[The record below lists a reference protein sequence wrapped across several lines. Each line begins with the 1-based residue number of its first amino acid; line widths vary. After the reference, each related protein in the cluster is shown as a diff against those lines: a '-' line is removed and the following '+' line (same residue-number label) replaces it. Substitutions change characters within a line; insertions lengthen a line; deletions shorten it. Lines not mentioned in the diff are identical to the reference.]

1 MITKIVIMTENE
13 IGTLI
18 VDSAFEIHTHIGP
31 GLLESAYQKCLI
43 HELEQNGLTILN
55 EVKLPLHYKGIK
67 LDCGY
72 RIDLL
77 VNKKV
82 IIEVKM
88 VDKLLDIHKAQL
100 LTYLK
105 LTGCK
110 LGYLLNFKTSRMKNG
125 IKRMV
130 NKL

>member
-1 MITKIVIMTENE
+1 MTENE
-13 IGTLI
+13 IGTI
-18 VDSAFEIHTHIGP
+18 VVDSAFEIHSYIGP
-31 GLLESAYQKCLI
+31 GMLESAYQKCLA
-43 HELEQNGLTILN
+43 HELGNRSITVFE
-55 EVKLPLHYKGIK
+55 EVDLPLRYKGIK
-67 LDCGY
+67 LECGY

-77 VNKKV
+77 ANKKV
-82 IIEVKM
+82 IVEVKT
-88 VDKLLDIHKAQL
+88 VDTLLDIHKAQL

-110 LGYLLNFKTSRMKNG
+110 LGYLLNFKSTRMKYG

>member
-1 MITKIVIMTENE
+1 MTENE

-18 VDSAFEIHTHIGP
+18 VDSAFEIHTYIGP

-43 HELEQNGLTILN
+43 HELEHNGLTVLN
-55 EVKLPLHYKGIK
+55 EVKLPLRYKGIK

-77 VNKKV
+77 INKKV

-125 IKRMV
+125 IKRMA

>member
-1 MITKIVIMTENE
+1 MTENE
-13 IGTLI
+13 IVTIL
-18 VDSAFEIHTHIGP
+18 VDSAFEIHSYIGP
-31 GLLESAYQKCLI
+31 GLLESAYQKCLA
-43 HELEQNGLTILN
+43 HELGNRGITVLE
-55 EVKLPLHYKGIK
+55 EVDLPLRYKGIK

-77 VNKKV
+77 ANKKV
-82 IIEVKM
+82 IVEIKT
-88 VDKLLDIHKAQL
+88 VDTLLDIHKAQL

-110 LGYLLNFKTSRMKNG
+110 LGYLLNFKSTRMKYG

-130 NKL
+130 NNL

>member
-1 MITKIVIMTENE
+1 MIIKIVIMTENE
-13 IGTLI
+13 IGSLI

-43 HELEQNGLTILN
+43 HELENQRLN
-55 EVKLPLHYKGIK
+55 VLSEVKLPLCYKEIK

>member
-1 MITKIVIMTENE
+1 MTENE

-18 VDSAFEIHTHIGP
+18 VDSAFEIHTNIGP

-43 HELEQNGLTILN
+43 HEMENQGLHVLS
-55 EVKLPLHYKGIK
+55 EVKLPFHYKRIK

-88 VDKLLDIHKAQL
+88 VDRLLDFHKAQL
-100 LTYLK
+100 ITYLK

-110 LGYLLNFKTSRMKNG
+110 LGYLLNFKKARMKNG

>member
-1 MITKIVIMTENE
+1 MTENE

-43 HELEQNGLTILN
+43 HELENHGLNVLS
-55 EVKLPLHYKGIK
+55 EVKLPLRYKGIK

-72 RIDLL
+72 RIDLW
-77 VNKKV
+77 VHKKV

-88 VDKLLDIHKAQL
+88 VDALLEIHKAQL

-105 LTGCK
+105 LTGCM
-110 LGYLLNFKTSRMKNG
+110 LGYLLNFKTSRMKSGN
-125 IKRMV
+125 KRMV

>member
-1 MITKIVIMTENE
+1 MFYRRVTAA
-13 IGTLI
+13 LR
-18 VDSAFEIHTHIGP
+18 
-31 GLLESAYQKCLI
+31 
-43 HELEQNGLTILN
+43 
-55 EVKLPLHYKGIK
+55 YKGIK

-72 RIDLL
+72 RIDLW
-77 VNKKV
+77 VSKKV

-110 LGYLLNFKTSRMKNG
+110 LGYLLNFKTSRMKSG

>member
-1 MITKIVIMTENE
+1 MTENK
-13 IGTLI
+13 IGTAI
-18 VDSAFEIHTHIGP
+18 VDSAIEIHSHIGP
-31 GLLESAYQKCLI
+31 GLLESAYQKCLVY
-43 HELEQNGLTILN
+43 ELKNRGLSVLE
-55 EVKLPLHYKGIK
+55 EVDLPLRYKGIK

-77 VNKKV
+77 VNQKI
-82 IIEVKM
+82 IIEVKT
-88 VDKLLDIHKAQL
+88 VDSLLNIHKAQL

-105 LTGCK
+105 LSNCK
-110 LGYLLNFKTSRMKNG
+110 LGYLLNFKSSRMKYG

>member
-1 MITKIVIMTENE
+1 MITKIVTMTENE
-13 IGTLI
+13 IGTI
-18 VDSAFEIHTHIGP
+18 VVDSAFEIHSYIGP
-31 GLLESAYQKCLI
+31 GLLESAYQKCLA
-43 HELEQNGLTILN
+43 HELGNRGITVLE
-55 EVKLPLHYKGIK
+55 EVNQPLRYKEIK
-67 LDCGY
+67 LECGY

-77 VNKKV
+77 ANKKV
-82 IIEVKM
+82 IVEVKT
-88 VDKLLDIHKAQL
+88 VDTLLDIHKAQL

-110 LGYLLNFKTSRMKNG
+110 LGYLLNFKSTRMKYG